1 MTYSITKEVIEMQ
14 SRSRK
19 ILVGAIAAILSMTI
33 ILPLFAAGQ
42 GEEATGEITIE
53 MWTHDALYT
62 QFFQKRVDKL
72 NAENPD
78 RTIIL
83 EAQEMPE
90 PITSFISAYVAREE
104 LPDLIGV
111 EQGFFPI
118 LMEDDI
124 VEDVLVD
131 LTDRIGDRYDEFV
144 EGRWA
149 LYTHNDRIYGVE
161 SALSAAVHY
170 YQPAIFE
177 EHGVEIPTTWEEY
190 VAAGRELAE
199 AGVSIGIMDNDS
211 SGLFSMMFLQR
222 GGQFFDQD
230 ANLVFGEGEN
240 REHAIAVLE
249 TLRELIDSG
258 ALLDVLGNEFWGSTI
273 PTAFSEGRV
282 AGIVAPDWYNTSV
295 LQPGVEDMAGE
306 WRVAPMP
313 VWSDV
318 SDSYATSV
326 WGGTGFA
333 VTQASEHPEVVW
345 ELINDAYMTLDGQL
359 DRYETIGFYP
369 TMYEALDHPQ
379 VSDQEHSF
387 FGGQNIGQV
396 LADVALETPPLWQ
409 SPARPF
415 LLEALINNLS
425 RFIDGQISPEEFVD
439 SVVTSTEADAEL

>member
-1 MTYSITKEVIEMQ
+1 MRNRRRSTRTAVITALL
-14 SRSRK
+14 
-19 ILVGAIAAILSMTI
+19 ILTVA
-33 ILPLFAAGQ
+33 LPLFAGGQ

-62 QFFQKRVDKL
+62 QFFQKRVEEL
-72 NAENPD
+72 NAQNPD
-78 RTIIL
+78 RQIIL
-83 EAQEMPE
+83 EAEEMPE
-90 PITSFISAYVAREE
+90 PITSFISARVAGED

-124 VEDVLVD
+124 VESVLVD

-149 LYTHNDRIYGVE
+149 LYTHEDRIYGVE
-161 SALSAAVHY
+161 SALSAAVYY

-177 EHGVEIPTTWEEY
+177 EHGVEVPTTWQEFVE
-190 VAAGRELAE
+190 VGSELGSQ
-199 AGVSIGIMDNDS
+199 GVSLGIMDNES

-230 ANLVFGEGEN
+230 ANLVFDEGEN
-240 REHAIAVLE
+240 RDHAIAVLR
-249 TLRELIDSG
+249 TLRQLIDND

-273 PTAFSEGRV
+273 PAAFSEGRV

-295 LQPGVEDMAGE
+295 LQPGVPDMDGE

-313 VWSDV
+313 VWQDV
-318 SDSYATSV
+318 EGSYSTSV

-333 VTQASEHPEVVW
+333 VTQASEYPEVVW
-345 ELINDAYMTLDGQL
+345 EIINDAYMTLGGQL

-369 TMYEALDHPQ
+369 TMYEALDHPA
-379 VSDQEHSF
+379 VSEQEHPF
-387 FGGQNIGQV
+387 YGGQQIGSV
-396 LADVALETPPLWQ
+396 FAEVALETPPLWQ
-409 SPARPF
+409 SPARPY
-415 LLEALINNLS
+415 LLEALVNNLA
-425 RFIDGQISPEEFVD
+425 RFIDGEITPEQFVD
-439 SVVTSTEADAEL
+439 EVVTATERDADL